1 MTSTTVQQARTGTA
15 AASARSGRGRVLSH
29 SLTIARRN
37 LIQVVRTP
45 ELLVFSAVQPIIF
58 VLLFNYVFGG
68 AIQTPGVE
76 YIDFLIPGIVVM
88 TVAFASF
95 GTGIGLNEDL
105 AKGMVDRFRSL
116 PIARSAYL
124 TGRIL
129 ADTARIMG
137 NVLLLAGVG
146 VLLGLRFHA
155 GPVPALGA
163 FLLATAFGVAMAWV
177 AALIGLAARNPET
190 VNSVGFIWMLPLV
203 FASSAFVPVASMP
216 GWLQA
221 FAEVNPIT
229 VNVDALRALVLG
241 GPTATPVVQSLA
253 WIGGITVVF
262 WVLAVRRYRRIA

>member
-1 MTSTTVQQARTGTA
+1 MTTTTVEQAGTGT
-15 AASARSGRGRVLSH
+15 RSGRARPGRVLNH

-37 LIQVVRTP
+37 LIQVMRSP
-45 ELLVFSAVQPIIF
+45 ELLVFAAVQPIMF

-95 GTGIGLNEDL
+95 GTGIGLNVDL
-105 AKGMVDRFRSL
+105 SNGMVDRFRSL

-129 ADTARIMG
+129 ADTLRIMG

-146 VLLGLRFHA
+146 VLLGLRFPA

-190 VNSVGFIWMLPLV
+190 VNSVGFIWLLPLT

-241 GPTATPVVQSLA
+241 GPTATPVLQALA
-253 WIGGITVVF
+253 WIVGITSVF

>member
-1 MTSTTVQQARTGTA
+1 MTTTTVQQARTGTGA
-15 AASARSGRGRVLSH
+15 GSARSGRGRVLSH

-68 AIQTPGVE
+68 AIRTPGVE

-105 AKGMVDRFRSL
+105 SKGMIDRFRSL

-129 ADTARIMG
+129 ADAVRIMG
-137 NVLLLAGVG
+137 NVLLLVGVG
-146 VLLGLRFHA
+146 ALLGLRFQA

-190 VNSVGFIWMLPLV
+190 VNSVGFIWMLPLT

-241 GPTATPVVQSLA
+241 GPTATPVLQALA
-253 WIGGITVVF
+253 WIAGITVVF
-262 WVLAVRRYRRIA
+262 WVLAVRQYRRIA

>member
-1 MTSTTVQQARTGTA
+1 MTAIIDERARIGA
-15 AASARSGRGRVLSH
+15 RAGSARPGRGRVLGH
-29 SLTIARRN
+29 SLTIAGRN

-45 ELLVFSAVQPIIF
+45 ELLVFSAVQPIML

-105 AKGMVDRFRSL
+105 SKGLVDRFRSL

-129 ADTARIMG
+129 ADTVRIMG
-137 NVLLLAGVG
+137 NVVLLAGVG
-146 VLLGLRFHA
+146 VLLGLRFQA
-155 GPVPALGA
+155 GPVPALGG

-190 VNSVGFIWMLPLV
+190 VNSVGFIWLLPLV
-203 FASSAFVPVASMP
+203 FASSAFVPVVSMP

-229 VNVDALRALVLG
+229 VNVDALRVLVLG
-241 GPTATPVVQSLA
+241 GPTATPVLQALA
-253 WIGGITVVF
+253 WIVGITAVF

>member
-1 MTSTTVQQARTGTA
+1 MTATTVQQARTGA
-15 AASARSGRGRVLSH
+15 GSARPGRVLRH

-37 LIQVVRTP
+37 LIQVLRTP
-45 ELLVFSAVQPIIF
+45 ELLVFAAVQPIMY

-68 AIQTPGVE
+68 AIQTPGVD
-76 YIDFLIPGIVVM
+76 YIHFLIPGIVVI

-95 GTGIGLNEDL
+95 GTGIGLNQDL
-105 AKGMVDRFRSL
+105 SKGMVDRFRSL

-129 ADTARIMG
+129 ADTVRIMG

-146 VLLGLRFHA
+146 VLLGLRFQA
-155 GPVPALGA
+155 GPAPALGA

-177 AALIGLAARNPET
+177 AALIGLAGRNPET
-190 VNSVGFIWMLPLV
+190 VNSVGFIWLLPLT
-203 FASSAFVPVASMP
+203 FASSAFVPVATMP

-229 VNVDALRALVLG
+229 VNVDAMRALILG
-241 GPTATPVVQSLA
+241 GPTATPVLQSVA

>member
-1 MTSTTVQQARTGTA
+1 MTAITSEPARSGARARSART
-15 AASARSGRGRVLSH
+15 GRGRVLRH

-37 LIQVVRTP
+37 LIQIVRSP
-45 ELLVFSAVQPIIF
+45 ELLVFSAVQPIMF

-105 AKGMVDRFRSL
+105 SKGMVDRFRSL

-124 TGRIL
+124 AGRIL
-129 ADTARIMG
+129 ADTVRIMG
-137 NVLLLAGVG
+137 SILLLAGVG
-146 VLLGLRFHA
+146 ALLGLRFAA
-155 GPVPALGA
+155 GPGPALGA
-163 FLLATAFGVAMAWV
+163 FLLATGFGIAMAWV
-177 AALIGLAARNPET
+177 AALIGLAAPNPET
-190 VNSVGFIWMLPLV
+190 VNSVGFIWLLPLT

-241 GPTATPVVQSLA
+241 GPTATPVLQALA
-253 WIGGITVVF
+253 WIAGITVVF
-262 WVLAVRRYRRIA
+262 WVLAVRQYRRIA

>member
-1 MTSTTVQQARTGTA
+1 MTATTIQQARTGTGA
-15 AASARSGRGRVLSH
+15 GSARSGRGRALSH

-105 AKGMVDRFRSL
+105 SKGMIDRFRSL

-129 ADTARIMG
+129 ADTVRIMG

-146 VLLGLRFHA
+146 ALLGLRFQA

-190 VNSVGFIWMLPLV
+190 VNSVGFIWMLPLT

-241 GPTATPVVQSLA
+241 GPTATPVLQALA
-253 WIGGITVVF
+253 WIAGITVVF
-262 WVLAVRRYRRIA
+262 WVLAVRQYRRIA

>member
-1 MTSTTVQQARTGTA
+1 
-15 AASARSGRGRVLSH
+15 
-29 SLTIARRN
+29 
-37 LIQVVRTP
+37 
-45 ELLVFSAVQPIIF
+45 
-58 VLLFNYVFGG
+58 
-68 AIQTPGVE
+68 
-76 YIDFLIPGIVVM
+76 
-88 TVAFASF
+88 VAFASF

-105 AKGMVDRFRSL
+105 SKGMIDRFRSL

-129 ADTARIMG
+129 ADTVRIMG

-146 VLLGLRFHA
+146 ALLGLRFQA

-190 VNSVGFIWMLPLV
+190 VNSVGFIWMLPLT

-241 GPTATPVVQSLA
+241 GPTATPVLQALA
-253 WIGGITVVF
+253 WIAGITVVF
-262 WVLAVRRYRRIA
+262 WVLAVRQYRRIA

>member
-1 MTSTTVQQARTGTA
+1 MTATTIQQARTGTGA
-15 AASARSGRGRVLSH
+15 GSARSGRGRALSH

-68 AIQTPGVE
+68 AIRTPGVE

-105 AKGMVDRFRSL
+105 SKGMIDRFRSL

-129 ADTARIMG
+129 ADTVRIMG

-146 VLLGLRFHA
+146 ALLGLRFQA

-190 VNSVGFIWMLPLV
+190 VNSVGFIWMLPLT

-241 GPTATPVVQSLA
+241 GPTATPVLQALA
-253 WIGGITVVF
+253 WIAGITVVF
-262 WVLAVRRYRRIA
+262 WVLAVRQYRRIA

>member
-1 MTSTTVQQARTGTA
+1 MTATTVEQAGAGT
-15 AASARSGRGRVLSH
+15 RSGRARPGRMLNH
-29 SLTIARRN
+29 SLTIAWRN
-37 LIQVVRTP
+37 LVQVVRSP
-45 ELLVFSAVQPIIF
+45 ELLVFSAVQPIMF

-95 GTGIGLNEDL
+95 GTGIGLNVDL
-105 AKGMVDRFRSL
+105 ANGMVDRFRSL

-129 ADTARIMG
+129 ADTLRIMG

-146 VLLGLRFHA
+146 MLLGLRFPA
-155 GPVPALGA
+155 GPGPALGA
-163 FLLATAFGVAMAWV
+163 FVLATAFGVAMAWV

-190 VNSVGFIWMLPLV
+190 VNSVGFIWLLPLT

-241 GPTATPVVQSLA
+241 GPTATPVLQASA
-253 WIGGITVVF
+253 WIIGITAVF

>member
-1 MTSTTVQQARTGTA
+1 MTATTVQQARTGAGA
-15 AASARSGRGRVLSH
+15 ARPGRVLRH
-29 SLTIARRN
+29 SLTIARRD

-45 ELLVFSAVQPIIF
+45 ELLVFSAVQPIIY
-58 VLLFNYVFGG
+58 VLLLNYVFGG
-68 AIQTPGVE
+68 AIQTPGVD
-76 YIDFLIPGIVVM
+76 YIDFLIPGTVVM

-95 GTGIGLNEDL
+95 GTGIGLNQDL

-116 PIARSAYL
+116 PITRSAYL

-129 ADTARIMG
+129 ADTVRIMG

-146 VLLGLRFHA
+146 VLLGLRFQA
-155 GPVPALGA
+155 GLVPALGA
-163 FLLATAFGVAMAWV
+163 FLLATAFGLAMAWV

-190 VNSVGFIWMLPLV
+190 VNSVGFIWLLPLT
-203 FASSAFVPVASMP
+203 FASSAFVPVATMP

-221 FAEVNPIT
+221 FAEVNLIT

-241 GPTATPVVQSLA
+241 GPTARPALQSLA

>member
-1 MTSTTVQQARTGTA
+1 MTAATVQQARNGA
-15 AASARSGRGRVLSH
+15 GAGSARPGHVPRH
-29 SLTIARRN
+29 SFTIARRD
-37 LIQVVRTP
+37 LIQVLRTP
-45 ELLVFSAVQPIIF
+45 ELLVFSAVQPIMF

-95 GTGIGLNEDL
+95 GTGIGLNVDL
-105 AKGMVDRFRSL
+105 ANGMVDRFRSL

-129 ADTARIMG
+129 ADTVRIMG

-146 VLLGLRFHA
+146 VLLGLRFAA
-155 GPVPALGA
+155 GPVPALGG

-190 VNSVGFIWMLPLV
+190 VNSVGFIWLLPLT
-203 FASSAFVPVASMP
+203 FASSAFVPVATMP
-216 GWLQA
+216 GWLRA

-241 GPTATPVVQSLA
+241 GPTATPVLQSLA
-253 WIGGITVVF
+253 WIGGITLVF
-262 WVLAVRRYRRIA
+262 WVLAVRRYRRIAR